1 MKLMEAE
8 SVQDEVLH
16 NFATLNL
23 ESIFFLFKKRN
34 VGISRNKIICQE
46 IGQVFSGLMEIRT
59 KKYQN
64 GKAKYHMHSAHYH
77 C

>member
-8 SVQDEVLH
+8 SVQDEMLH
-16 NFATLNL
+16 NFA
-23 ESIFFLFKKRN
+23 EFRIHFFLFEKRN

-64 GKAKYHMHSAHYH
+64 GKAKYQMHSAHYH